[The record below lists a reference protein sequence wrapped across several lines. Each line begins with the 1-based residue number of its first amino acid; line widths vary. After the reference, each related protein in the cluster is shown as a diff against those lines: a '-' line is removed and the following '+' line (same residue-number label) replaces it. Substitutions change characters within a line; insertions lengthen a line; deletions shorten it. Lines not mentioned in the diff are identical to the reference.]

1 MSIWI
6 ITIGNSDVILK
17 HDRNWN
23 PLYQEVVDDLECQLF
38 SSATPINSDD
48 KSKGYTVPARVLGLV
63 YGDQPDYEKDL
74 DFPLLNTFSQF
85 FADSHHLPEKI
96 IVILTDQQHIF
107 SEDERDCKE
116 IPYWQ
121 DTCTLKPIIT
131 RYLQNR
137 FPQLQEDTNIK
148 YITLNPL
155 PETDNKYKGLDDW
168 DKVLSLVQ
176 QAFKEIDIV
185 NDEIVNDEIAK
196 NKKSYNQKTDNKT
209 TVYVSHQA
217 GTPAI
222 SSAVQF
228 ISLAKFG
235 KDVQFLVS
243 SEYENSEQKTS
254 KYQKITSSTYLR
266 GIQFQKSKELLER
279 FDYSGVESL
288 LTPYLT
294 NPADAK
300 AQKILS
306 LIKAAQYWNCAKF
319 DEFQKY
325 AAIGDTEQKRSKQWW
340 WTSYEAAYLA
350 VVRLK
355 QGNNVEAVFHSFRAL
370 EGLICK
376 WAIVTYPSHVEKNK
390 KKGESFDIK
399 DTILPKVPNLPKFY
413 GNSLLRKKKQ
423 GLYGDFA
430 YQILLASR
438 PELDKNENLKLEIWN
453 IVRNE
458 RNALF
463 HQLLGL
469 EETEV
474 FQAWQTSNQ
483 LEWEKR
489 VLGCLNFI
497 SGQSFTSLHQAS
509 LMSVVHQE
517 LKDAIANYE

>member
-17 HDRNWN
+17 HDKNWN

-63 YGDQPDYEKDL
+63 YGNQPDYEKDL

-121 DTCTLKPIIT
+121 DTCTLEPIIT
-131 RYLQNR
+131 RYFQDR

-155 PETDNKYKGLDDW
+155 PGTNNKHKGLDDW

-185 NDEIVNDEIAK
+185 NDKIA
-196 NKKSYNQKTDNKT
+196 NNQK

-243 SEYENSEQKTS
+243 SEYENSEQQTS

-294 NPADAK
+294 NPADGK

-325 AAIGDTEQKRSKQWW
+325 ATAIGDTEQKRSKQWW
-340 WTSYEAAYLA
+340 WSSYEAAYLA

-376 WAIVTYPSHVEKNK
+376 WVVVTYPSYVEKNK

-399 DTILPKVPNLPKFY
+399 DTILPKVPSLPKFY
-413 GNSLLRKKKQ
+413 ENSLLRKKKQ

-438 PELDKNENLKLEIWN
+438 PELNKNENLKPEIWN

-497 SGQSFTSLHQAS
+497 SGQNFTSLQEAS